1 MKDCKGKCQASCGP
15 IPVSGEERRL
25 VQQRSGKQLDF
36 DKETW
41 RCNMLSKTGYC
52 TVYSVRPLICRIWGA
67 TEKLP
72 CVFGC
77 EPERVLTQEEALG
90 LFAELEELTGD
101 GDSREAITEM
111 LSKMSPKQRAE
122 WEGQRR
128 MWNATHGV
136 KNA

>member
-1 MKDCKGKCQASCGP
+1 M
-15 IPVSGEERRL
+15 IPVSGEELR
-25 VQQRSGKQLDF
+25 VVEGRSGKELDF

-41 RCNMLSKTGYC
+41 KCNMLSKTGYC

-72 CVFGC
+72 CPFGC
-77 EPERVLTQEEALG
+77 EPERMLSAKEALD

-101 GDSREAITEM
+101 GESREAIDRM

-128 MWNATHGV
+128 KWSL
-136 KNA
+136 KNGGAISG